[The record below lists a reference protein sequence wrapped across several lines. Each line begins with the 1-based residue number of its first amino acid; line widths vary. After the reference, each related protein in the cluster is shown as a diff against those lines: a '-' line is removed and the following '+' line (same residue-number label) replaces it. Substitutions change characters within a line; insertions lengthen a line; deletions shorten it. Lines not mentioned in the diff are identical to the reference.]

1 MADPFLTISTIDNLS
16 TDEPDASDMVREP
29 ASQMEWFFDKPKTGN
44 ASPPVP
50 SSPQTAPLA
59 ANKSSSQTPSHMPL
73 DQIICTDNLEA
84 LKCLPNGS
92 VNLVVTSPPYF
103 QQRDYG
109 YEYGEAG
116 IGNEPSL
123 QEYLSRLLCLF
134 RECVRVTADD
144 GSIVFNLGDKYQEG
158 NLLLVPYRFAIA
170 ATETGLVRLVN
181 AISWVKQN
189 PTPRQ
194 FRRRLVSSVEPFFH
208 FVKSDGYFYDID
220 AFLSDPQPTAKKA
233 APTTT
238 NLGKKYFD
246 LLEQSELTPE
256 QRSAGRTALFQVIA
270 EVKKGEISGFRMKI
284 RGIHAEAFGGQE
296 GGRKIQM
303 ERQGYTIIRLLGNKM
318 KRDVIETPVET
329 IKGGKHPA
337 IYPVRVVAELLR
349 LLTRPGDI
357 VLDPFMGS
365 GSTAVACKA
374 LNRRYIGYDI
384 NPLYCAEAES
394 RLSAVKASGLSDLLG
409 LDE

>member
-1 MADPFLTISTIDNLS
+1 MEEQSLEDK
-16 TDEPDASDMVREP
+16 VREP
-29 ASQMEWFFDKPKTGN
+29 ASQMEWFFEAQKHKEAVSAHPN
-44 ASPPVP
+44 PPADNGF
-50 SSPQTAPLA
+50 TL
-59 ANKSSSQTPSHMPL
+59 PL
-73 DQIICTDNLEA
+73 DQILCTDNLEA
-84 LKCLPNGS
+84 IKNLPNGS
-92 VNLVVTSPPYF
+92 VNLVITSPPYF

-109 YEYGEAG
+109 YEYGAAG
-116 IGNEPSL
+116 IGSEPSL

-134 RECVRVTADD
+134 RECVRVTASD
-144 GSIVFNLGDKYQEG
+144 GSIVFNLGDKYQDG

-170 ATETGLVRLVN
+170 ATETGLVKLVN

-194 FRRRLVSSVEPFFH
+194 FQRRLVSSVEPFFH
-208 FVKSDGYFYDID
+208 FVKSDSYFYDIN
-220 AFLSDPQPTAKKA
+220 AFLSEPESAPKKVNAPTAA
-233 APTTT
+233 
-238 NLGKKYFD
+238 LGKKYFE
-246 LLEQSELTPE
+246 LLEQADLTTE
-256 QRSAGRTALFQVIA
+256 QKNLGRMALLKVIE
-270 EVKKGEISGFRMKI
+270 EVKNNEIAGFRMEI

-303 ERQGYTIIRLLGNKM
+303 ERQGFTVIRLMGNNM

-365 GSTAVACKA
+365 GSTAVACKM
-374 LNRRYIGYDI
+374 LDRRYIGYDI
-384 NPLYCAEAES
+384 NPLYCTEAQS
-394 RLSAVKASGLSDLLG
+394 RIDAVQNGKSSELFEEQA
-409 LDE
+409 